1 MRTMCAL
8 CSVMPR
14 CVHIYVCTPHTHI
27 HTHMHTHTTHM
38 HTHNMHYTH
47 TTHTFTH
54 TCTHTHTH
62 THARTHAH
70 RHSCT
75 GTTHTHAHT
84 HTHTS
89 VILFYTN
96 LLLQRSGSGFPYKA
110 RRLALRV
117 VLQVAPPEVV
127 QRVADKSLVE
137 VV

>member
-1 MRTMCAL
+1 MHFAQL
-8 CSVMPR
+8 CQGVYTFM
-14 CVHIYVCTPHTHI
+14 CVHHTHI
-27 HTHMHTHTTHM
+27 HTHMYTHTTHM

-47 TTHTFTH
+47 TTHIHTYMHTYTQTH
-54 TCTHTHTH
+54 MHARMHTD
-62 THARTHAH
+62 THARAQ
-70 RHSCT
+70 
-75 GTTHTHAHT
+75 HTHMHTT